1 MEQKPVSNS
10 ENQETSG
17 SASPSVNMEEYLK
30 MKEQFEKTTGMTI
43 EQFFE
48 MQRKAEEQKRQQL
61 QLQLKEIE
69 TEIATLQVKRSEII
83 KQLGINKTPRTRTGT
98 TGNSDT
104 TNLKFA
110 LDGIEFS
117 ASEIARQ
124 LGLYKASPVNW
135 KRVFLS
141 VLSGNNGGFSTDVA
155 EKIRERVSI
164 IQ

>member
-1 MEQKPVSNS
+1 
-10 ENQETSG
+10 
-17 SASPSVNMEEYLK
+17 

-43 EQFFE
+43 EQFYE
-48 MQRKAEEQKRQQL
+48 MQRKIEEQKKQQL
-61 QLQLKEIE
+61 KQELEKIE
-69 TEIATLQVKRSEII
+69 QQIAIYQAKKSEIM

-104 TNLKFA
+104 INLRFA